1 MDLIQDFLYQL
12 TGWLR
17 PHLTT
22 IVYAAIASLLVI
34 FGNRINRAV
43 FSFVKDAHFLLR
55 TLVFI
60 LLCAVGYGLLLIFF
74 ADLLRQ
80 GLLMIPSLWLGLVI
94 VLGFLVIGWLAE
106 KNSR

>member
-12 TGWLR
+12 TAWLR

-22 IVYAAIASLLVI
+22 VVYAAIASLLVI

-80 GLLMIPSLWLGLVI
+80 GLLMIPRLWLGLVI
-94 VLGFLVIGWLAE
+94 VVGFLVIGWLAE